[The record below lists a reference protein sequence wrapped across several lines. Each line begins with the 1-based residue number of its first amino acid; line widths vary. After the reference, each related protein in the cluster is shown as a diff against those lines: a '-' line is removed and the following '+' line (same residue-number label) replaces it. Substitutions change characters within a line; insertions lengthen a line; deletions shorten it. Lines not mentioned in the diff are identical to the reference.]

1 MPKNNKNKNKSKN
14 KLKNKSKNSN
24 NSNKTVN
31 ESELELESSDSEISV
46 CVSTSEAET
55 EVEAK
60 LLPLVSIC
68 TPTFNRRPFI
78 PFIKKCIELQT
89 YPKSRIEW
97 IIIDDGTDPIGDLVA
112 DIEYVK
118 YFYYPEKMLLGKK
131 RNLMHKKCSGDIIVY
146 MDDDDYYPK
155 NRVSHA
161 VETLLQ
167 NPGFLVAGSSEMHIY
182 FDSRNTVYQC
192 GPYKDYHAT
201 AATFAFKKEL
211 LLETSYNEDNALAE
225 ERHFLKN
232 YTIPLKQLDTQKSI
246 MVFSH
251 KHNSLNKEKLLENM
265 DATRTKLS
273 RFTVDDFIDDA
284 VLKQFYMV
292 DMNNLLTNYEPGKPE
307 YKPKLMEQIKK
318 MENERNKR
326 LDDHNKMLEAQ
337 KRMLFNQR
345 PEYNTHTNTNVYY
358 ERQLANYEKQIEDKV
373 CLINELLKKI
383 KDLNAEL
390 SQYKTSNV

>member
-1 MPKNNKNKNKSKN
+1 MPKNNKNNKKNKKN
-14 KLKNKSKNSN
+14 KNKDKG
-24 NSNKTVN
+24 KKPITLVN
-31 ESELELESSDSEISV
+31 LEVKEKVE
-46 CVSTSEAET
+46 
-55 EVEAK
+55 EVEVEVEVK
-60 LLPLVSIC
+60 RKTILLEKELPLVSIC

-118 YFYYPEKMLLGKK
+118 YFYYSDKMLLGKK

-155 NRVSHA
+155 DRVSHA

-167 NPGFLVAGSSEMHIY
+167 NPQYLVAGSSEMHVY

-192 GPYKDYHAT
+192 GPYKEYHAT

-211 LLETSYNEDNALAE
+211 LLETSYNEENALAE

-251 KHNSLNKEKLLENM
+251 KHNSLNKEKLLDNL
-265 DATRTKLS
+265 DATKTKLS
-273 RFTVDDFIDDA
+273 RFKVDDFIDD
-284 VLKQFYMV
+284 VELKQFYMI

-307 YKPKLMEQIKK
+307 HKPKLMEQMMK
-318 MENERNKR
+318 METERNKR
-326 LDDHNKMLEAQ
+326 LEDHNNMLEAQ
-337 KRMLFNQR
+337 KRILLNQQCGQNFNKDFEKQ
-345 PEYNTHTNTNVYY
+345 TV
-358 ERQLANYEKQIEDKV
+358 NYEKQIANFEKQLEAKV
-373 CLINELLKKI
+373 CLIAELLKKI

-390 SQYKTSNV
+390 NQYKNLAVA